1 MIFVLFNN
9 IHQQLHYR
17 DNYMSK
23 FIDMQIA
30 EYLKTDLHSA
40 FEEEFIWND
49 ISKIGFAIT
58 QLNILFKDKTLNENE
73 TELHILNKQ
82 YSEYSNKWF
91 NCSKDKLGN
100 SIDNTSKFMKLVKER
115 MVTLN
120 FDERLSAKCDLLRE
134 VA

>member
-23 FIDMQIA
+23 FIDMQIE

-49 ISKIGFAIT
+49 ISKIGLAIT

>member
-23 FIDMQIA
+23 FIDMQIE
-30 EYLKTDLHSA
+30 EYLKTDLHGA
-40 FEEEFIWND
+40 FEEEFVWND
-49 ISKIGFAIT
+49 ISKIGLAIT
-58 QLNILFKDKTLNENE
+58 QLNMLFKDKTLNENE

-91 NCSKDKLGN
+91 NCSTDKLGN

-120 FDERLSAKCDLLRE
+120 FDERLSARCDLLRE

>member
-17 DNYMSK
+17 DNHMIK
-23 FIDMQIA
+23 FIDMQIE
-30 EYLKTDLHSA
+30 EYLKLDLQSA

>member
-1 MIFVLFNN
+1 
-9 IHQQLHYR
+9 
-17 DNYMSK
+17 MSK
-23 FIDMQIA
+23 FIDMQIE

-49 ISKIGFAIT
+49 ISKIGLAIT
-58 QLNILFKDKTLNENE
+58 QLNMLFKDKTLNENE

>member
-23 FIDMQIA
+23 FIDMQIE